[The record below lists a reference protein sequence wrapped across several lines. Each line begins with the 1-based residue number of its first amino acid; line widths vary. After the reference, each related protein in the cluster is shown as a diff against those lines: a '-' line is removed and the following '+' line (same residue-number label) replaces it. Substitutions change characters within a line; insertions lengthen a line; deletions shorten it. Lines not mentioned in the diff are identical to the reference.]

1 MSDAATRLNTLI
13 GRLFR
18 EPGLL
23 ERLHADREQ
32 LFAEAGLSEPQC
44 IALRDGSPDAL
55 ESVGLHPILRMHYLM
70 ATNPGLA
77 DSVSIREFLPGLAK
91 ERRDG

>member
-1 MSDAATRLNTLI
+1 MSSARVNALI

-23 ERLHADREQ
+23 ERLHTDREQ
-32 LFAEAGLSEPQC
+32 LFRDAELTEEQC
-44 IALRDGSPDAL
+44 AALREGTPAAL
-55 ESVGLHPILRMHYLM
+55 ERIGVNPILRMHYLM

-77 DSVSIREFLPGLAK
+77 ESISIRDFLPALRK
-91 ERRDG
+91 ERQHG

>member
-1 MSDAATRLNTLI
+1 MSEARVNSLI

-23 ERLHADREQ
+23 EALRTDRER
-32 LFAEAGLSEPQC
+32 LFREAGLSEEQC
-44 IALRDGSPDAL
+44 AALREGSPAAL
-55 ESVGLHPILRMHYLM
+55 ERIGVNPILRMHYLM

-77 DSVSIREFLPGLAK
+77 ESISIRDFLPSLRK